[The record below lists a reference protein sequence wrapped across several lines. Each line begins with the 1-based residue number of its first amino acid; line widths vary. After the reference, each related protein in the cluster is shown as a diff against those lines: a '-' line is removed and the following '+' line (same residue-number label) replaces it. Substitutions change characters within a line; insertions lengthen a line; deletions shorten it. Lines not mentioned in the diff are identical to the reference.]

1 MKNKITGLIAAP
13 STPMNKDGS
22 INPKIIPQYA
32 KHLRDSGVSG
42 VFVNGSTGESLSL
55 SFEERIILAEAWA
68 AECGPKFKL
77 IVHVGD
83 NSLPVARKLAAH
95 AEKIGA
101 AATGAIP
108 PSFFK
113 PGLKQAAEWSAELC
127 SAAPSLPFYYYHMP
141 AMSGV
146 NIRIANLFPLVKDID
161 NFAGAKYTFE
171 DMMDFQI
178 GLEMDNGR
186 FDVLMGRDEMLLS
199 ALVVGAKGAVG
210 STYNYMAPAYVRIF
224 EAYAKGNLSTARKW
238 QAYAHKLVQILQVAP
253 NGLACGKAILTLCGV
268 DVGPTRLPLYKYTK
282 ADMKALEKS
291 LTEIGFFDWKD
302 GKEPRK

>member
-22 INPKIIPQYA
+22 INPKIVPQYA

-55 SFEERIILAEAWA
+55 SFEERITLAEAWA
-68 AECGPKFKL
+68 AECDSKFKL
-77 IVHVGD
+77 IVHVGE

-113 PGLKQAAEWSAELC
+113 PGLKQAAEWCKEMC

-146 NIRIANLFPLVKDID
+146 NIRLADLFPLVKDID
-161 NFAGAKYTFE
+161 NFAGSKYTFE
-171 DMMDFQI
+171 DMMDFQM
-178 GLEMDNGR
+178 GLEMDGGR

-199 ALVVGAKGAVG
+199 SLILGAKGAVG
-210 STYNYMAPAYVRIF
+210 STYNYMARSFIRII
-224 EAYAKGNLSTARKW
+224 EAYDKGNLVLARKW
-238 QAYAHKLVQILQVAP
+238 QARAHQLVRILQSAP
-253 NGLACGKAILTLCGV
+253 NGLACGKAILTICGV
-268 DVGPTRLPLYKYTK
+268 DVGTARLPVYKYTK
-282 ADMKALEKS
+282 ADMTALEKS
-291 LTEIGFFDWKD
+291 LKAIGFFDWKD